1 MYVKKGSLYNYHQN
15 PFTIVISATA
25 MVIFAYMFLIF
36 YFKTYLQ
43 WGKKKKKKVRKAV
56 SFQLSNKQFLTT

>member
-43 WGKKKKKKVRKAV
+43 WGKKKKKRYEKLLVFSSV
-56 SFQLSNKQFLTT
+56 TSSS

>member
-43 WGKKKKKKVRKAV
+43 WGKKKKKVRKAV

>member
-25 MVIFAYMFLIF
+25 MVIFAYIFLIF

-43 WGKKKKKKVRKAV
+43 WGKKKKGTK
-56 SFQLSNKQFLTT
+56 SC